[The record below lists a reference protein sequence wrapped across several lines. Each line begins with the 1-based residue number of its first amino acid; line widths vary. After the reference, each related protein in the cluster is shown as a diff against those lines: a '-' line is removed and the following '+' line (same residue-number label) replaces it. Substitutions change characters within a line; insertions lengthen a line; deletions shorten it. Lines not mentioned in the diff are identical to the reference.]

1 MLVFKQLNYTKW
13 MRTFHC
19 AKLFDIQMI
28 FFSTEMNPFSRATTG
43 RDTKFL
49 AKVWRVNF
57 RVSVIFATEFLKPR
71 INSTNTKSTLTT
83 WPETRQY
90 RKRGRDAGAGQLEIQ
105 FGTTLKRETTSPL
118 VCFAT
123 RCQCLKTVFYLRH
136 WRADRKSSEKTFKLG
151 LALAKL
157 LTIVLLW
164 F

>member
-1 MLVFKQLNYTKW
+1 MNENLSLCQALWHTN
-13 MRTFHC
+13 
-19 AKLFDIQMI
+19 D
-28 FFSTEMNPFSRATTG
+28 FFSIEMNPFSRATTG
-43 RDTKFL
+43 RDTNFL

-83 WPETRQY
+83 
-90 RKRGRDAGAGQLEIQ
+90 RKNRRRGRDAGAGQLEIQ
-105 FGTTLKRETTSPL
+105 YGTTLKRETISPL

-157 LTIVLLW
+157 LTNVLLW